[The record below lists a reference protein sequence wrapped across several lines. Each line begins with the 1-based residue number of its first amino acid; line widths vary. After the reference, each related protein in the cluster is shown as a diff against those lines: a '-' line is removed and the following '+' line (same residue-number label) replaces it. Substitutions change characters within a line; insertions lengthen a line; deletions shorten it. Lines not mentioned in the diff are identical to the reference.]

1 MLIASTLGLTYLHR
15 SVQLVVGKSL
25 LSVAFHPLCALP
37 RLRPGYFHP
46 RIGQG
51 LERDEVMF
59 QIKAFLDGVKGQP
72 KVSLLSNVILDL
84 MLRDKLPFGW
94 LPATSHAQ
102 APRRA
107 FRRRKPA
114 GAKLSE
120 AMRRGPEKVMVAFKD
135 RARVL
140 RSRSRLRLRRGDAE
154 KVGLTRCQK
163 LIYYTYIYI
172 YIYKHTHTHTLTYDL
187 FWLQFEI

>member
-51 LERDEVMF
+51 LERDEMMF

-94 LPATSHAQ
+94 LLPATSHAQ
-102 APRRA
+102 APRRAA

-120 AMRRGPEKVMVAFKD
+120 AMRRVGPEKVMVAFKD

-140 RSRSRLRLRRGDAE
+140 RSRALRACACEEGGMRRRL
-154 KVGLTRCQK
+154 V
-163 LIYYTYIYI
+163 
-172 YIYKHTHTHTLTYDL
+172 
-187 FWLQFEI
+187 